1 MSFGFPFN
9 KQYEPSN
16 NDTIRV
22 ITGRETKGYDEQIK
36 SNNVQKMWKKVE
48 EWKSDRNRYGC
59 NMLEKV
65 SRRKQS

>member
-1 MSFGFPFN
+1 M
-9 KQYEPSN
+9 QYEPGN

-22 ITGRETKGYDEQIK
+22 ITGKGETKGYGEQIK

-48 EWKSDRNRYGC
+48 EWESDRNRYGG

-65 SRRKQS
+65 SSRE

>member
-1 MSFGFPFN
+1 MPFGFAFN

-22 ITGRETKGYDEQIK
+22 ITGRGKTKGYDEQIK

-48 EWKSDRNRYGC
+48 EWKSDRNRYGG

-65 SRRKQS
+65 PARK